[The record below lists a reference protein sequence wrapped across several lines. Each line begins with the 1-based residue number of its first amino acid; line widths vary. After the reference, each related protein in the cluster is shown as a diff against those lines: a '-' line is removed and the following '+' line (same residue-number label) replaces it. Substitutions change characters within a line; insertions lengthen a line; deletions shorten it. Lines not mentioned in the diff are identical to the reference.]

1 MYVNVGFVWNY
12 LLFGFIWIFFII
24 DKLYKGGVEL
34 EISERMGGMLESVM
48 FYEMFIRKKYRI
60 LRIC

>member
-48 FYEMFIRKKYRI
+48 F
-60 LRIC
+60 